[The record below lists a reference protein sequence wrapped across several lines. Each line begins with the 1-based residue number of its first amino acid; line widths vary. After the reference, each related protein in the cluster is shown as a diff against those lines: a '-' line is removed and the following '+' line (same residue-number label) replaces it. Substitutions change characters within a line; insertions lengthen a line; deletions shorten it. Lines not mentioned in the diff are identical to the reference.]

1 MIGYINL
8 EAYYIDQIEITQI
21 LYRIKYTQIMERYE
35 FREEGTTK
43 ITRKRVME
51 EESQVV
57 CPQKRIKDT
66 QNNNGLEY
74 ESQTYTK
81 LNQASM
87 QPIKTAYKDR
97 GIDMIGEYKGI
108 TIWTQVKD
116 YRDKVGAPVVQ
127 NLIGTLGNKKA
138 SIGVLVAKNGY
149 TKEAVDVARNAQI
162 KILLT
167 DIPNLIDQITQQID
181 HIIISRQPR
190 IEIIGESAEIV
201 QTEQD
206 GTKRTHIRNAK
217 RVIIFH

>member
-21 LYRIKYTQIMERYE
+21 LYRIKYTQI
-35 FREEGTTK
+35 
-43 ITRKRVME
+43 IRKRVME
-51 EESQVV
+51 EESQVI

-66 QNNNGLEY
+66 QNNNSLEY

-81 LNQASM
+81 LNQASI

-149 TKEAVDVARNAQI
+149 T
-162 KILLT
+162 
-167 DIPNLIDQITQQID
+167 
-181 HIIISRQPR
+181 
-190 IEIIGESAEIV
+190 
-201 QTEQD
+201 
-206 GTKRTHIRNAK
+206 
-217 RVIIFH
+217 

>member
-1 MIGYINL
+1 
-8 EAYYIDQIEITQI
+8 
-21 LYRIKYTQIMERYE
+21 
-35 FREEGTTK
+35 
-43 ITRKRVME
+43 
-51 EESQVV
+51 
-57 CPQKRIKDT
+57 
-66 QNNNGLEY
+66 
-74 ESQTYTK
+74 
-81 LNQASM
+81 M